1 MYINSRNGIILY
13 IIFSIVIG
21 EASVILEENNWKRIL
36 NCNRRRKHK
45 NSIKIPSTPL
55 KFAFQT
61 RLIRTANSYPYRPRN
76 SPGNSV
82 KQRFEST
89 FRCAQSSFK
98 QKFYRFMVFGIRLNL
113 TYEKIPQIL
122 AKRTKKQSKISSF
135 PLLEIIQ
142 LDYIF
147 LWNNRHRNN
156 SSTGQRF
163 IINFPNTRFI
173 LIISYSLEL
182 IS

>member
-61 RLIRTANSYPYRPRN
+61 RLIRTANSYRPRN

-135 PLLEIIQ
+135 PLLKIIQ
-142 LDYIF
+142 FDYIF
-147 LWNNRHRNN
+147 LWNNRQRNN
-156 SSTGQRF
+156 SSTEQRF

>member
-1 MYINSRNGIILY
+1 MYYICINSRNGIILY

-21 EASVILEENNWKRIL
+21 EANVILEENNWKRIL

-122 AKRTKKQSKISSF
+122 RKEQKNSRKFQASPFLKLSNLIIYFSGTIDT
-135 PLLEIIQ
+135 EIIP
-142 LDYIF
+142 
-147 LWNNRHRNN
+147 
-156 SSTGQRF
+156 QRD
-163 IINFPNTRFI
+163 NG
-173 LIISYSLEL
+173 LL
-182 IS
+182 